1 MSQQPVVHPSPC
13 PSLGDVQKFNTLFF
27 DGNNPPTCPN
37 TDLCCNSLAL
47 CPPGL
52 PKASSPLIR
61 DAWDLLL
68 ANYPDCEF
76 ISGLLNIVDV
86 GASIGHLGPLMSQSC
101 KNLRS
106 AIDHMT
112 LYLRK
117 YIPCDW
123 RDKYMDPSQSCHC
136 LTSTAHHLGC
146 CLTNEAKNDK
156 YSIIINGL
164 KSAQS
169 TPKYQTQKGIY
180 TMTHLHLWW
189 MC

>member
-1 MSQQPVVHPSPC
+1 MSQQPVVHPSPR
-13 PSLGDVQKFNTLFF
+13 PSLRDVQNLNTLFH
-27 DGNNPPTCPN
+27 DGNNPPAHPN
-37 TDLCCNSLAL
+37 TDSRCNSLAL

-164 KSAQS
+164 KSA
-169 TPKYQTQKGIY
+169 
-180 TMTHLHLWW
+180 
-189 MC
+189 